1 MPYNSLNKSSN
12 KFILAVLIKK
22 GVQIGLNFSPKKT
35 TSRKFFGTK
44 KREGERAIATLKMQV
59 LEGEDSL
66 VEL

>member
-22 GVQIGLNFSPKKT
+22 GVQIGLDFSPKKT

-44 KREGERAIATLKMQV
+44 KREGEKSNRYAQNAV
-59 LEGEDSL
+59 HEGEGSL